1 MPGHQVPPCRYQ
13 LSVPLGTI
21 VSLQRLNDVLATGD
35 QTECTGEPLNTA
47 EIYQTEIEGEGIQ

>member
-1 MPGHQVPPCRYQ
+1 M
-13 LSVPLGTI
+13 PLGTI